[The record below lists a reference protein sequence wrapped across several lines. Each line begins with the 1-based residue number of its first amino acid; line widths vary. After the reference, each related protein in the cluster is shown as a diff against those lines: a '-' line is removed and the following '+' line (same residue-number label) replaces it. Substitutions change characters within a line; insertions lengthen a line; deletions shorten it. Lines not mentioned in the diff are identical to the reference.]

1 MSKAARE
8 WFKRQKIEDK
18 SLTAILQA
26 LAASTE
32 DGVCRITQKKLTS
45 KSGLGERTVR
55 AGISTLE
62 VLGVVHRTKQPGWG
76 KRGRAVDVICLALD
90 LDFDIDRE
98 AVLAAKS
105 GKGISGKP
113 AGVPH
118 GELSGNFAGAPTLS
132 HIRKSIYGDGGA
144 EIHRCVGRVFFEK
157 DRQLW
162 RAKLKVDGFEL
173 DLGRHEAQDLA
184 EAEIRVA
191 IREIE
196 FTAAHPAGTPVH
208 PKLNPSLK
216 NLQGE
221 ELCDFLF
228 GSDQEMGR
236 PSGRAAARR
245 GSGRSSPGLGCGD
258 EIPASRSDTALHP
271 RARDEKE
278 ST

>member
-118 GELSGNFAGAPTLS
+118 GELSGNFAGAPTLGRCVQDHAS
-132 HIRKSIYGDGGA
+132 STRQESQHVGSECPAWSNRSGDHGRHRAIQAIGMGKTRA
-144 EIHRCVGRVFFEK
+144 RHRCH
-157 DRQLW
+157 LP
-162 RAKLKVDGFEL
+162 
-173 DLGRHEAQDLA
+173 LA
-184 EAEIRVA
+184 
-191 IREIE
+191 
-196 FTAAHPAGTPVH
+196 
-208 PKLNPSLK
+208 
-216 NLQGE
+216 
-221 ELCDFLF
+221 
-228 GSDQEMGR
+228 
-236 PSGRAAARR
+236 
-245 GSGRSSPGLGCGD
+245 
-258 EIPASRSDTALHP
+258 
-271 RARDEKE
+271 
-278 ST
+278 

>member
-1 MSKAARE
+1 MGVIARSKQSE
-8 WFKRQKIEDK
+8 
-18 SLTAILQA
+18 
-26 LAASTE
+26 
-32 DGVCRITQKKLTS
+32 
-45 KSGLGERTVR
+45 
-55 AGISTLE
+55 
-62 VLGVVHRTKQPGWG
+62 WG
-76 KRGRAVDVICLALD
+76 KRGRATDVICLSLD
-90 LDFDIDRE
+90 VDFDVSKED
-98 AVLAAKS
+98 VFAAKS
-105 GKGISGKP
+105 GKILSGQMS
-113 AGVPH
+113 GVPQSQ
-118 GELSGNFAGAPTLS
+118 LSGQMSGAPTLS

-236 PSGRAAARR
+236 PSGRAAARG